1 MIDSQCGLILSRPK
15 GFVTHWGV
23 VTECGRVFH
32 NTPDRGEHEVTFS
45 EFAAGERV
53 AIHGRASDLA
63 AFLRRLCV
71 RRQFTRAYD
80 AFSNNCEHT
89 LTALIQEESQSP
101 QLAAV
106 LLGLGFGV
114 AVGTLLL
121 RTARQ

>member
-1 MIDSQCGLILSRPK
+1 MIDSHCGVILSRPK
-15 GFVTHWGV
+15 GLVIHWGV

-53 AIHGRASDLA
+53 TIQGRAPDLA
-63 AFLRRLCV
+63 AFLRRLCI
-71 RRQFTRAYD
+71 RRQRPRAYN
-80 AFSNNCEHT
+80 AISNNCEHT
-89 LTALIQEESQSP
+89 VSALIQEESQSP